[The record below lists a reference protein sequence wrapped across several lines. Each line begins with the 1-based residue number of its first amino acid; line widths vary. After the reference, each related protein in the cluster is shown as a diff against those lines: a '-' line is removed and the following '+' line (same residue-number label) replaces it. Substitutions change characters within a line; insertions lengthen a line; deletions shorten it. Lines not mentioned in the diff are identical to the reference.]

1 MTLSFFVKK
10 TLIIFKCLN
19 FEICLPD
26 SIPYYNKPP
35 RNNGGPVHGGRW
47 GSDLH
52 HIITTFIF
60 TTLSF
65 NGTNVTR
72 GQVPQI
78 LYYSTPAEEPAITN
92 GTANLAQTSRQSALA
107 ISVAVKTHHVHVQ
120 VW

>member
-1 MTLSFFVKK
+1 MKYVFQIRFY
-10 TLIIFKCLN
+10 IIISLASAQQRGSS
-19 FEICLPD
+19 P
-26 SIPYYNKPP
+26 
-35 RNNGGPVHGGRW
+35 RW

-107 ISVAVKTHHVHVQ
+107 ISVAVKTHHVHV
-120 VW
+120 